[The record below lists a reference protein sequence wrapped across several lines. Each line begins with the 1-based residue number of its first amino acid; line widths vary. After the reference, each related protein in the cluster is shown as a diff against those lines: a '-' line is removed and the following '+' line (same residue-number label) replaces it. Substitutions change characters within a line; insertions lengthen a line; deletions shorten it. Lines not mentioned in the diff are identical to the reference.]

1 MLSSILP
8 TRTDSERRRQANGR
22 GLQQSRISVN
32 SGFFLSQVVRVLQ
45 SLADFMKAR
54 PVAEWPGIHV
64 AKSFYWQYEAQTQYG
79 CIKASHLLFGL
90 CKTLAKAWHW
100 CASAPHLTHSIMKS
114 RMTLSYRKIDT
125 HLISITSAIYRIFR
139 ISKRRKI
146 EKVID
151 SYW

>member
-1 MLSSILP
+1 MTAQIASKIF
-8 TRTDSERRRQANGR
+8 
-22 GLQQSRISVN
+22 QSNTPKGKIWETTE
-32 SGFFLSQVVRVLQ
+32 SGEEEGECDADLTSFLV
-45 SLADFMKAR
+45 
-54 PVAEWPGIHV
+54 
-64 AKSFYWQYEAQTQYG
+64 
-79 CIKASHLLFGL
+79 FGL